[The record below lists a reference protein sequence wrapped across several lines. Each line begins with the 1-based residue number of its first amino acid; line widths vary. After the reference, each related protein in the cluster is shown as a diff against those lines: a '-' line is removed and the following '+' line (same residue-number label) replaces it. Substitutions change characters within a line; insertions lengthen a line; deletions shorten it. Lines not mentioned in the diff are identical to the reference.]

1 MASEAEVSMSE
12 SSWVRAIEKH
22 GCKHRS
28 ESLEERDWQE
38 QSHTEGGWGGLN
50 KNGPLGSYG

>member
-22 GCKHRS
+22 GCKHRR
-28 ESLEERDWQE
+28 EGLEERDWQE

-50 KNGPLGSYG
+50 